1 MRTLKEWLW
10 GIGMALCEFLVMSFW
25 LIVYYPINVHN
36 LHELDL
42 PWKLYD
48 FMIYIDDMLV
58 YFKTIKK
65 HGGNLKYVL
74 NKLQQNKHYINKIK
88 NKVA

>member
-1 MRTLKEWLW
+1 
-10 GIGMALCEFLVMSFW
+10 
-25 LIVYYPINVHN
+25 
-36 LHELDL
+36 
-42 PWKLYD
+42 
-48 FMIYIDDMLV
+48 MLV

-74 NKLQQNKHYINKIK
+74 NKLQQNKHFINKIK

>member
-1 MRTLKEWLW
+1 
-10 GIGMALCEFLVMSFW
+10 
-25 LIVYYPINVHN
+25 
-36 LHELDL
+36 
-42 PWKLYD
+42 
-48 FMIYIDDMLV
+48 MIYIDDMLV

-74 NKLQQNKHYINKIK
+74 NKLQQNKLFVNKIK